1 MKFLLL
7 SQIFVAGLAT
17 VAYADPQDELVPA
30 PRNVVRIAGKASSAP
45 PSGEAAIM
53 PFERPVGECWQ
64 DGFFLGDGANG
75 VLAYAPQHL
84 EWTINRNS
92 VYNPYTGKNE
102 EVPHAEVLKR
112 VEAMEWKNVGFLRKA
127 DRIVSPRGDQSTVT
141 PVQLRLRFWPDLDW
155 SAPAAPSVVGSL
167 EMDRGRLVETVVGSR
182 LDRSVETVVP
192 RDHDVVAVRVKVRDT
207 KGAPSILNVVRPD
220 SVLLFDDPSW
230 SRGENLLSFEQT
242 LPEGGRYAVAIAWK
256 ASGSP
261 STKTFRLESEMCFDA
276 GVLELFVAVRSRRD
290 TAEPLAEAVS
300 SAKHARD
307 VGFVAL
313 ERTNADWWRSF
324 WRDGGRVDFASE
336 PEIGLRWNLALFTLA
351 GTYGASPMPGL
362 NGLAYGPFT
371 SVVVGVGAQGYT
383 HDQNAQI
390 PFFAFLPLNRCDW
403 VRTFAKTYLDV
414 LSQLKAYTRERFGC
428 EGVGLPLCMN
438 QDGREIPT
446 RDYRYTLCGS
456 AYSGLV
462 LSLAWRYSHDRQLLA
477 DSLYPLLREFCLFGL
492 AQMTKGADG
501 RYHHSWG
508 VPPEIFSMTRDDSAT
523 LAMLHTDLETLVEM
537 SELLGTD
544 TGLRARAQDV
554 LAYWPNQTYLDDGAF
569 WAGPDIPKDHYH
581 YGGHLMYPF
590 FPAEM
595 LTDAAAQAA
604 ALKTVDYA
612 RNHGLDWSWR
622 TPDGGAHAKHEWSA
636 YLTGM
641 ARIRAGTDGWQAVRE
656 FLDWFGKPNGL
667 FSHNAVIIGDCAAA
681 ERLCADHNK
690 AYPNVRRSWNGTLRE
705 YRSDSDD
712 VTENPSAKAK
722 VSMVAESTSAFLHMA
737 TETVLQSW
745 GGRIRLFPCV
755 PNDFTGSFT
764 NLLAEGGY
772 RVSAAMEKGRLVSYS
787 IEPLPGTKPI
797 DDPRIFRGDERTAY
811 RDPAAIW
818 HDGVFHV
825 YFTLVETEPDRTI
838 HSYVAQTESHD
849 MKTWTKPVKITPKS
863 VMDYSS
869 PGNVV
874 RDGDEWVLCYQSYPR
889 PGNVADGKIRYG
901 NDSARLF
908 TARSKDLRNWSAP
921 ELIRVK
927 GPDVAE
933 KDMGRMIDPYLLCG
947 EDGVW
952 RCFYKQSGSDGR
964 EGACFSKSPD
974 LKTWE
979 YVGCTKAGENVCVVK
994 TDDGYLMMHSPHN
1007 GLGLKSSTDLVSW
1020 RDVPGLVTL
1029 DQDKWPWA
1037 RGRLTAGCLLDA
1049 RQVHGVGSWLLFFH
1063 GSGPQDELVDFDR
1076 NSSLAVVPF
1085 DLGEVSNRRDDR

>member
-1 MKFLLL
+1 MMAFVTVLL
-7 SQIFVAGLAT
+7 
-17 VAYADPQDELVPA
+17 
-30 PRNVVRIAGKASSAP
+30 
-45 PSGEAAIM
+45 AAVL

-92 VYNPYTGKNE
+92 VYNPYAGKNE

-112 VEAMEWKNVGFLRKA
+112 IEAMEWKNVGFLQED

-141 PVQLRLRFWPDLDW
+141 PVQLRLRFWPDLAW
-155 SAPAAPSVVGSL
+155 SAPAAPSIDGML
-167 EMDRGRLVETVVGSR
+167 EMGRGRLVETVVGSR
-182 LDRSVETVVP
+182 LDRSIETVVP
-192 RDHDVVAVRVKVRDT
+192 RDRDIVALRVKVRDQ

-220 SVLLFDDPSW
+220 NVLLADDPTW
-230 SRGENLLSFEQT
+230 SREENLLSFEQT
-242 LPEGGRYAVAIAWK
+242 LPEGGRYAVAVAWK
-256 ASGSP
+256 SSGTASP
-261 STKTFRLESEMCFDA
+261 KTFRLESEMWFDA
-276 GVLELFVAVRSRRD
+276 GDIELFVAVRSRRD
-290 TAEPLAEAVS
+290 AEDPLAAAVS
-300 SAKHARD
+300 AANRARNE
-307 VGFVAL
+307 GFAAL
-313 ERTNADWWRSF
+313 ERTNADWWRDF
-324 WRDGGRVDFASE
+324 WRNGGRVDFASE
-336 PEIGLRWNLALFTLA
+336 PEIGLRWNLALFTMA
-351 GTYGASPMPGL
+351 CTYGASPMPGL
-362 NGLAYGPFT
+362 NGLAYAPYT
-371 SVVVGVGAQGYT
+371 AAVAGVGAQGYT

-390 PFFAFLPLNRCDW
+390 PFFAFLPLGRCDW
-403 VRTFAKTYLDV
+403 VRIFAKTYLDV
-414 LSQLKAYTRERFGC
+414 LPQLKAYTCERFGC

-462 LSLAWRYSHDRQLLA
+462 LSLAWRYSRDRQLLA
-477 DSLYPLLREFCLFGL
+477 DSLYPLLREFCLFHL

-501 RYHHSWG
+501 RYHHSWS
-508 VPPEIFSMTRDDSAT
+508 VPPEIFSVTRDDSAT
-523 LAMLHTDLETLVEM
+523 LAMLHTDLETLVEA
-537 SELLGTD
+537 SEILGTD
-544 TGLRARAQDV
+544 AELRARAEEI
-554 LAYWPNQTYLDDGAF
+554 LAHWPEQTYLDDGTF
-569 WAGPDIPKDHYH
+569 WAGPDIPKNHYH

-595 LTDAAAQAA
+595 LTDAAAQSA

-622 TPDGGAHAKHEWSA
+622 TPNGGAHAKHEWSA

-641 ARIRAGTDGWQAVRE
+641 ARIRAGTDGWQAMRE

-667 FSHNAVIIGDCAAA
+667 FSHNAVIVGDCASA
-681 ERLCADHNK
+681 ERACEAHNK
-690 AYPNVRRSWNGTLRE
+690 ANPNVRRSRNGTMRE
-705 YRSDSDD
+705 YRLDSDD

-722 VSMVAESTSAFLHMA
+722 VSMVAESTSAFLQMA

-745 GGRIRLFPCV
+745 GGKIRLFPCV
-755 PNDFTGSFT
+755 PKDFTGSFT

-787 IEPLPGTKPI
+787 IEPLPGAKPI
-797 DDPRIFRGDERTAY
+797 DDPRIFRGDEKTAY

-838 HSYVAQTESHD
+838 HSYVAQTESRD
-849 MKTWTKPVKITPKS
+849 LKTWTKPVKITPKS

-874 RDGDEWVLCYQSYPR
+874 RDGDEWVICYQSYPR

-901 NDSARLF
+901 NGTARLF
-908 TARSKDLRNWSAP
+908 TARSKDLRTWSKP

-933 KDMGRMIDPYLLCG
+933 KDMGRMIDPYLLRG

-952 RCFYKQSGSDGR
+952 RCFYKQEGGADGR

-979 YVGCTKAGENVCVVK
+979 CVGYTEAGENVCVVK

-1007 GLGLKSSTDLVSW
+1007 GLGLKTSDDLVHW

-1049 RQVHGVGSWLLFFH
+1049 RQVPGVGSWLLFFH
-1063 GSGPQDELVDFDR
+1063 GSGPQDERVDFDK
-1076 NSSLAVVPF
+1076 NASLAVVKF
-1085 DLGEVSNRRDDR
+1085 DPGTMAR